1 MANKIVTIAVL
12 GYMRCMVGGHG
23 IVTDNMMRFFKDY
36 AVPLNN
42 RNVVVEKGD
51 VQN

>member
-1 MANKIVTIAVL
+1 MANKLVTMANKLVTIAVL

-36 AVPLNN
+36 APN
-42 RNVVVEKGD
+42 
-51 VQN
+51 

>member
-23 IVTDNMMRFFKDY
+23 IVAGCYKSAIEST
-36 AVPLNN
+36 PL
-42 RNVVVEKGD
+42 
-51 VQN
+51 QNFWENGCLR